1 MCWQTVTVP
10 FGHRGDSITF
20 TAFLGRYIA
29 CGPVLS
35 LGCAWDDKCIHE
47 PCLSPPSNDELL
59 AKRCL
64 FSSGKKAFW
73 HCGCVPHVKTTFESL
88 MAKHCVCL
96 SHVPFQFVY
105 FISLCSI
112 SLLIVE
118 YFVPLAI
125 ISFAYMRIAFRL
137 WGSRTPGAAQDQ
149 RDHNILVNKKKVII
163 ATSYPKWLLNCTPAL
178 HKSYSFFTTPP
189 PCNTSVDVIYTRPE
203 NLFLLLLLLYPAL
216 PRC

>member
-1 MCWQTVTVP
+1 MCST
-10 FGHRGDSITF
+10 
-20 TAFLGRYIA
+20 
-29 CGPVLS
+29 CE
-35 LGCAWDDKCIHE
+35 DDIRK
-47 PCLSPPSNDELL
+47 PYGKALCLSFPCTIPI
-59 AKRCL
+59 C
-64 FSSGKKAFW
+64 F
-73 HCGCVPHVKTTFESL
+73 
-88 MAKHCVCL
+88 L
-96 SHVPFQFVY
+96 SFCF
-105 FISLCSI
+105 SI